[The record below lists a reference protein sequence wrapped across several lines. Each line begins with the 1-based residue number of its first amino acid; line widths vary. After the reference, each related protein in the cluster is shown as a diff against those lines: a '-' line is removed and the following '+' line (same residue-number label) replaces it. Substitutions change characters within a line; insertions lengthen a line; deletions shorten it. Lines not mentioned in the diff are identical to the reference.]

1 MEPRD
6 GKPPEP
12 PPELIAALVLD
23 IGTQLAGLAPLFVG
37 DFPEEQLREVVD
49 FMVAEQLLVGNEIMP
64 SVTDPAQVKERP
76 VILIEI
82 KGPEG
87 DVFTMQCQKQLGNCK
102 TAHEALGQVML
113 LALLLSAPS
122 RALLRMSGYTY
133 TFKEPK
139 GGDPGPNLI
148 LVK

>member
-1 MEPRD
+1 
-6 GKPPEP
+6 
-12 PPELIAALVLD
+12 
-23 IGTQLAGLAPLFVG
+23 
-37 DFPEEQLREVVD
+37 
-49 FMVAEQLLVGNEIMP
+49 
-64 SVTDPAQVKERP
+64 
-76 VILIEI
+76 
-82 KGPEG
+82 
-87 DVFTMQCQKQLGNCK
+87 
-102 TAHEALGQVML
+102 ML